1 MFKRLRQ
8 LFESVVFAGLKPA
21 GARSQPRQL
30 RFLGPLRGPVERF
43 LAGGARPVDPL
54 YLTNRSLGQK
64 VARGALIALP
74 VVLVIGGVV
83 FVLAMRK
90 PANLSPPAE
99 PTPAELAR
107 RILPNLTKDLKVSS
121 NTDVQVVEAAVHQ
134 GSEPSLTGIVRN
146 NTDRLIRSADLVFD
160 LTDGTGSQVG
170 GVGTTVHDLAP
181 GSTQRFEFPI
191 KQHNAVLAIVRE
203 AVPH

>member
-1 MFKRLRQ
+1 MVKRLRQ
-8 LFESVVFAGLKPA
+8 LFESVIYAGLKPA

-64 VARGALIALP
+64 VARTALISLP
-74 VVLVIGGVV
+74 VVLVIGGVIL
-83 FVLAMRK
+83 VLAMRK
-90 PANLSPPAE
+90 PANLKPPEE
-99 PTPAELAR
+99 PTAAELAR

-121 NTDVQVVEAAVHQ
+121 NTEVQVVEAAVRR
-134 GSEPSLTGIVRN
+134 GSAPSLSGTVRN
-146 NTDRLIRSADLVFD
+146 NTGRLIRSADLVFD

-191 KQHNAVLAIVRE
+191 KQQDAVLAIVRE
-203 AVPH
+203 VVAH